1 MNRLWQKEDMID
13 QGEQCPYKM
22 AKIVWCLKIGTFF
35 IQKGKK
41 VPKCAKTIQVPHGVW
56 TWVTFFKLHK
66 MIEKLIKFYFQWLYL
81 KEYKKG
87 FAFLTKFY
95 NFGSRGGLSWALKMQ
110 LKISSQTIGLTLN
123 VF

>member
-1 MNRLWQKEDMID
+1 MYGLE
-13 QGEQCPYKM
+13 
-22 AKIVWCLKIGTFF
+22 
-35 IQKGKK
+35 
-41 VPKCAKTIQVPHGVW
+41 
-56 TWVTFFKLHK
+56 VTFLKLLK

-95 NFGSRGGLSWALKMQ
+95 NFGSRGGLSGALKMQ

-123 VF
+123 VFLLKIAYIHSKQWLKEKN